1 MIFSRFIFL
10 FLILELIIVYEFLEF
25 NFLFLGFWDLFGGNW
40 KNRVKRGDFDMVLEE
55 DLDMDL
61 EENGPVL
68 IGGF

>member
-10 FLILELIIVYEFLEF
+10 FLILELFIVYDYLLFIFL
-25 NFLFLGFWDLFGGNW
+25 LFGFWDLFGENR

-61 EENGPVL
+61 EENEPVL
-68 IGGF
+68 IGGI